1 VKKIPRASLS
11 VDLLTDGC
19 YGSLVGTRNGL
30 QAFGVF
36 VSLVVA
42 GRERLLRGRAS
53 RVIGTDAL
61 RFDDDTS
68 HICRLTHVTPKCF
81 ADAIVALTIVAESCG
96 ERPWVFVDD
105 DNRLNIRSYFKFN
118 DNDNWGGSRPGAGRS
133 VQDGIKS
140 NQVDSILGSPPSAL
154 ALALDK
160 NQAKTPSPPPTGGI
174 VRDGRKLNLPDAWDG
189 WRMPLHDLCNL
200 HPFEWVQRAVDEY
213 TGKDLGDP
221 VRYLAKVLVSWKKNG
236 GPPEVPPVR
245 VANGTAAKHEKW
257 DPEEQ
262 RAYYAARYEAQ
273 EAEAARKA
281 GA

>member
-1 VKKIPRASLS
+1 MGWFRMWDDILDSVKLHRLPAETAWAWVRLLGAANRHDFDGGTLPDLDTLSFWLRVSPQDAGRMIDDCLRAG
-11 VDLLTDGC
+11 LLDSEDGD
-19 YGSLVGTRNGL
+19 VMVIHDWRHWQRPKDATAADRMKKHRNATRNGKRN
-30 QAFGVF
+30 ANRNVKRN
-36 VSLVVA
+36 A
-42 GRERLLRGRAS
+42 P
-53 RVIGTDAL
+53 
-61 RFDDDTS
+61 
-68 HICRLTHVTPKCF
+68 VTPT
-81 ADAIVALTIVAESCG
+81 VTVTG
-96 ERPWVFVDD
+96 EEED
-105 DNRLNIRSYFKFN
+105 
-118 DNDNWGGSRPGAGRS
+118 GRRKKKTEEEEK
-133 VQDGIKS
+133 DT
-140 NQVDSILGSPPSAL
+140 PPSL
-154 ALALDK
+154 
-160 NQAKTPSPPPTGGI
+160 PPVGGI

-200 HPFEWVQRAVDEY
+200 HPYEWVQRAVDEY